1 MRSKNSP
8 SVYINIPAYGR
19 ELSVAR
25 GALLSQVLLAAG
37 IPLRAD
43 CGGQGRC
50 GKCTLNIRQA
60 DPPHR
65 PIQWH
70 SVLACQSR
78 VDHPLDLE
86 LPAESIL
93 DAVGSLNKA
102 TAGVEALPC
111 LFASPGRGLTL
122 ALDLGTTTVA
132 GYLCDLGAGHVL
144 GTAAMRNPQGVFGED
159 VISRIRAV
167 TVDLEHLQQLQSLA
181 CRAIERIA
189 RSLLERTGQPV
200 GRLSEVV
207 VVGNPTMLHLLLGAD
222 PSPLGQAPFTP
233 AFVASRCCP
242 ARSIGLTLAPQTTL
256 RTLPLVSAFWGADII
271 AAALLHGLDQTAD
284 GTMLIDIGTNGEICL
299 NQAGRIYGTSCATG
313 PALEGATIACG
324 MLALKGAVD
333 RWQIDQAG
341 EARYSTIGSQ
351 PESPVMPRGICGSGV
366 ISAVASLLRADMIDS
381 SGRIDAAMARS
392 RLRRGPDGQARLVLV
407 PAAETEHGRGL
418 MLTQTDIRAVQLA
431 KGAIYTGVQMLC
443 RRAGLAYPHRILVAG
458 TLGNF
463 LDIEDLLTI
472 GMLPGNDRKGIRMV
486 GNAAGA
492 GAVCAAFDPVF
503 LERAD
508 AMAGQIETVDLA
520 ADADFQARFVA
531 SLAFTRTAGACP

>member
-1 MRSKNSP
+1 M
-8 SVYINIPAYGR
+8 GT
-19 ELSVAR
+19 
-25 GALLSQVLLAAG
+25 LLSQALLAAG

-50 GKCTLNIRQA
+50 GKCTLNIRHA
-60 DPPHR
+60 DPDQR
-65 PIQWH
+65 PGQWH
-70 SVLACQSR
+70 SILACQSR
-78 VDHPLDLE
+78 ADQPLDVE

-102 TAGVEALPC
+102 AAGAEALPC

-132 GYLCDLGAGHVL
+132 GYLCNLGAGKVL

-159 VISRIRAV
+159 VISRIRAA
-167 TVDLEHLQQLQSLA
+167 TVNLEHLQQLQSLA
-181 CRAIERIA
+181 CRAVERIA
-189 RSLLERTGQPV
+189 QSLLERAGQPV

-207 VVGNPTMLHLLLGAD
+207 VVGNPTMLHLLLGID

-242 ARSIGLTLAPQTTL
+242 ARFIGLALAPQTTL

-284 GTMLIDIGTNGEICL
+284 GAMLIDIGTNGEICL

-313 PALEGATIACG
+313 PALEGATIASG

-333 RWQIDQAG
+333 RWQVDQAG
-341 EARYSTIGSQ
+341 EVHYSTIGSH
-351 PESPVMPRGICGSGV
+351 PKRPVKPRGICGSGV
-366 ISAVASLLRADMIDS
+366 ISAIASLLRAGMIDP
-381 SGRIDAAMARS
+381 SGRIDTAMARS
-392 RLRRGPDGQARLVLV
+392 RFWRGPNGQAHLMLV
-407 PAAETEHGRGL
+407 PAAETEHGRDL
-418 MLTQTDIRAVQLA
+418 MLAQTDIRAVQLA
-431 KGAIYTGVQMLC
+431 KGAIYTGVQMLS
-443 RRAGLAYPHRILVAG
+443 RRAGLTHPDHILVAG

-463 LDIEDLLTI
+463 LDIEDLFTI
-472 GMLPGNDRKGIRMV
+472 GMLPGIDRKRIRMV
-486 GNAAGA
+486 GNAAGG

-503 LERAD
+503 LERAE
-508 AMAGQIETVDLA
+508 AMAGRIETVDLA

-531 SLAFTRTAGACP
+531 SLAFTRITGA